1 MACLR
6 LALILI
12 LLAALVAS
20 NYATAAGE
28 ETGEEFFERH
38 IRPLLVQHCYSCHG
52 KGQTK
57 GGLSLEHRA
66 AMLAGGESGTAVVLN
81 KPGESLLIRALEY
94 DELQMPP
101 NGKLA
106 EAEIKLFQEWIARGA
121 PWPEAKDAPGG
132 IRTPGAITES
142 DRQFWSFQPIRPQPL
157 PHVRDAAWPREALD
171 AFVLARLEA
180 EELTPVVEA
189 ARQTL
194 LRRATFDLTGLP
206 PTIDEAEAFAGDA
219 SPDAYE
225 RLLDRLLASPRYGER
240 WARHWLDVARYAEDQ
255 AHTFQ
260 ARQYPSGYRYRDYV
274 INSLN
279 ADLPYDRFLQEQ
291 IAGDLLDGEDAARRL
306 PALGFFALGPVYYAD
321 AGCAPKAVA
330 DELDDRVDTLSRGLL
345 GLTVSCARCHDH
357 KFDPVTMRDYYA
369 LAGVFA
375 SSKYVEA
382 PLAPAEVVAKY
393 DEAVARVKEQEKS
406 LASVQN
412 EVGRETR
419 AVLSAQTGQYIVAAW
434 KLQNRRK
441 TNANTN
447 ASAIAKKE
455 NLHDFAVDAWA
466 KFLSAENLAKK
477 PYLQGLKTVFEG
489 QDAKAD
495 LSEDAAALAAV
506 QQAADALQLQVQ
518 AANAAKQELEA
529 KHAAELAAAAPEAK
543 DKVKKPTLDKPQ
555 ADLLKDLVDDAK
567 GPFAIP
573 NDKLDKVA
581 MGESHQRL
589 IAAKQEL
596 EERKKAVGP
605 KYPFAHSL
613 TEGEPKNLKLHLRGD
628 HKTLGDEAPR
638 RFLEVLTSSTPTLFT
653 QGSGRRELAEQ
664 IASDENPL
672 TARVIT
678 NRIWQHTFG
687 RGLVG
692 TPSNFGMLGERPT
705 HPELLDDL
713 ASRFMERGW
722 SLKWLQRQLMTS
734 AVYRLSS
741 VGEPKQFER
750 DPDNR
755 LLWRMNR
762 RRLDIEAWRDAAL
775 ASAGNLDLVL
785 GGPSIDLNSG
795 ANRRR
800 TLYAM
805 VSRHNLNATL
815 RLFDFP
821 DPNLTSERRIS
832 TTVPMQQLFVMNSE
846 FTIREAKS
854 LAERVQREVTSDDG
868 MRIELA
874 YRLLFARMPSE
885 SERKL
890 GLEFLQTATLSPDA
904 KLTPW
909 DRYAQALLASNEFAF
924 VD

>member
-1 MACLR
+1 MACSR
-6 LALILI
+6 LAPI
-12 LLAALVAS
+12 LLLLVALLMH
-20 NYATAAGE
+20 NDALAGE
-28 ETGEEFFERH
+28 ETNEEFFERR

-81 KPGESLLIRALEY
+81 KPEQSLLIRAIEY

-106 EAEIKLFQEWIARGA
+106 EAEIKLFQDWIARGA
-121 PWPEAKDAPGG
+121 PWPETKEGASG
-132 IRTPGAITES
+132 IRTPGAITPA
-142 DRQFWSFQPIRPQPL
+142 DRQFWSFQPIRAQPQPA
-157 PHVRDAAWPREALD
+157 VRDATWPREGLD
-171 AFVLARLEA
+171 TFILARLEA
-180 EELTPVVEA
+180 EKLAPVAEA
-189 ARQTL
+189 EEQSL

-206 PTIDEAEAFAGDA
+206 PTIDEAEAFAGDE

-274 INSLN
+274 IDSLN
-279 ADLPYDRFLQEQ
+279 ADLPYDRFVQEQ
-291 IAGDLLDGEDAARRL
+291 IAGDLLEGEDAARRL

-321 AGCAPKAVA
+321 AGCAPKAIA

-375 SSKYVEA
+375 SSKYLEA
-382 PLAPAEVVAKY
+382 PLAPTEVVAKY
-393 DEAVARVKEQEKS
+393 DEAVARVKEQEKT
-406 LASVQN
+406 LADVQKD
-412 EVGRETR
+412 VSRETR
-419 AVLSAQTGQYIVAAW
+419 QTLSAQTSQYILAAW

-441 TNANTN
+441 TKSNTS
-447 ASAIAKKE
+447 AGAIANKE
-455 NLHDFAVDAWA
+455 KLHDFAVEAWA
-466 KFLSAENLAKK
+466 KFLSADNLAKK
-477 PYLQGLKTVFEG
+477 PYLQDLKAVLDG

-495 LSEDAAALAAV
+495 LSEDAAALTAAK
-506 QQAADALQLQVQ
+506 QATDELQSQVV
-518 AANAAKQELEA
+518 AANTAKQELEA
-529 KHAAELAAAAPEAK
+529 KYAADLAAAAPESK
-543 DKVKKPTLDKPQ
+543 DKIAKPALDKSQ
-555 ADLLKDLVDDAK
+555 AELLKDLVEDAK

-581 MGESHQRL
+581 VGENHQR
-589 IAAKQEL
+589 IAAAKKEL

-638 RFLEVLTSSTPTLFT
+638 RFLEVLTSGAPTLFT
-653 QGSGRRELAEQ
+653 QGSGRRELAQQ

-672 TARVIT
+672 TARVIV

-692 TPSNFGMLGERPT
+692 TPSNLGMLGERPT

-713 ASRFMERGW
+713 ASRFLAHGW
-722 SLKWLQRQLMTS
+722 SRKWLLRQLMAS

-741 VGEPKQFER
+741 DGAPKQFER

-775 ASAGNLDLVL
+775 ASAGNLDLAL
-785 GGPSIDLNSG
+785 GGPSIDLNSSG
-795 ANRRR
+795 NRRR
-800 TLYAM
+800 TLYAV

-854 LAERVQREVTSDDG
+854 LAERVQREVTSDDAT
-868 MRIELA
+868 RIELA
-874 YRLLFARMPSE
+874 YRLLLARSPTE

-890 GLEFLQTATLSPDA
+890 GVEFLQAATMSPDV

-909 DRYAQALLASNEFAF
+909 ERYAQALLASNEFAF